1 MSASARLAPPAPDRA
16 VLGAWLWTRVATWV
30 VVGAAAWVTAIGSTR
45 PAPVLTRWVQW
56 DAVHFRDIARYGYA
70 GPPANPDDTPLEAF
84 FPGLPLVLRAL
95 SRLGMGLA
103 PAGLLVSAAALAVA
117 VVALRRI
124 GDLDVPGPPAGTGG
138 RAVLLLLVSP
148 CAVFLAAGYSE
159 ALFLALALPAW
170 LLARHGRWW
179 PAGMLC
185 ALATSVRVTG
195 LFLALA
201 LAVEF
206 LVRRPRPWRDAPALA
221 LPVLPVLAFFAYLNA
236 RTGDWLAWKH
246 AQESHWDR
254 YFTWPWDAL
263 ATTWRA
269 AFLDPGLPTQ
279 FAWYFRL
286 EVLFV
291 LLGVAGTGWLLLR
304 RRWAEATYVGAQVAA
319 LATSEYYLS
328 VPRAA
333 LLWFPLWTALAAWT
347 LRSRTVLAL
356 WLAVSIP
363 LAVLLATAYSTGAWA
378 G

>member
-1 MSASARLAPPAPDRA
+1 VIQPADRS
-16 VLGAWLWTRVATWV
+16 VLGGWLWTRVATWLV
-30 VVGAAAWVTAIGSTR
+30 VASAAWTTARGVTR
-45 PAPVLTRWVQW
+45 PAPVLDRWVQW

-70 GPPANPDDTPLEAF
+70 GPPGTTDDTPLEAF
-84 FPGLPLVLRAL
+84 FPGLPLLLRAL
-95 SRLGMGLA
+95 GALGLDLTS
-103 PAGLLVSAAALAVA
+103 AGLLVSAVSLAVA
-117 VVALRRI
+117 LVALRRI
-124 GDLDVPGPPAGTGG
+124 GDGDGVLRSVGTGE
-138 RAVLLLLVSP
+138 RAALLLLLSP

-170 LLARHGRWW
+170 LLARSGRWW
-179 PAGMLC
+179 PAGVLC
-185 ALATSVRVTG
+185 ALATGVRVTG
-195 LFLALA
+195 VFLAAA

-206 LVRRPRPWRDAPALA
+206 VLQRPRRWREAPALA
-221 LPVLPVLAFFAYLNA
+221 LPVLPVLAFFGYLHA
-236 RTGDWLAWKH
+236 RTGDWMAWQH
-246 AQESHWDR
+246 AQSAHWHR
-254 YFTWPWDAL
+254 NLTSPWDAL

-269 AFLDPGLPTQ
+269 AFLEPGEATQ

-286 EVLFV
+286 EMLFV

-304 RRWAEATYVGAQVAA
+304 RRWAEATYVGLQVVA

-356 WLAVSIP
+356 WLAFSVP
-363 LAVLLATAYSTGAWA
+363 LAVLLAAAYSTGVWA